1 MISRGGNVDGPRRLP
16 SFYKGR
22 YDSRPGNA
30 IQTALPTLPILM
42 KGDQKALKNQT
53 IIIKI

>member
-1 MISRGGNVDGPRRLP
+1 MDGPRRLP